1 MIDIALGLPSGTAK
15 DKIEQQKE
23 LIFMIYKFIMQ
34 FYNRKLEW
42 RNEFIKSNIKNFLW
56 INQYVKFIIKE
67 SETMNWEE
75 QQSETMNWEEQQNK
89 TMNWGGQQS
98 ETMNWEEQQSNFTMI
113 ITVMM
118 MKSKKNWRRIK
129 ILDKL

>member
-15 DKIEQQKE
+15 DKIEQQKK

-75 QQSETMNWEEQQNK
+75 QQS
-89 TMNWGGQQS
+89 
-98 ETMNWEEQQSNFTMI
+98 NFTMI